1 MNLRHWARGLVSSLQ
16 ACSGPRV
23 LDLHAAILS
32 CSLANKYRLDCGD
45 GAIVI
50 KLDQQLLRITIQS
63 DRLDALSNL
72 ILLSLQSGA
81 DRNTV
86 VLEPGRSTEVGA

>member
-1 MNLRHWARGLVSSLQ
+1 MNLRYWARDLASSLQ
-16 ACSGPRV
+16 ACSGPRA

-86 VLEPGRSTEVGA
+86 VLEPGRSTEVGT

>member
-1 MNLRHWARGLVSSLQ
+1 MQQS
-16 ACSGPRV
+16 
-23 LDLHAAILS
+23 S

-50 KLDQQLLRITIQS
+50 KLDQQLLRVTIQS

-86 VLEPGRSTEVGA
+86 VLEPGRSTDVGT

>member
-1 MNLRHWARGLVSSLQ
+1 MSSLQ

-23 LDLHAAILS
+23 LDLHAAIFS
-32 CSLANKYRLDCGD
+32 RSLANKYRLDCGD
-45 GAIVI
+45 GAIVM
-50 KLDQQLLRITIQS
+50 KLDQQLLRVTIQS
-63 DRLDALSNL
+63 DRLDAVSNL

>member
-1 MNLRHWARGLVSSLQ
+1 MNLRYWARDLASSLQ
-16 ACSGPRV
+16 ACSGPRA

-86 VLEPGRSTEVGA
+86 VLEPGRSTDVGT